1 MKHAFLI
8 PALLAC
14 SALPAQDFLNGSF
27 EQNGKLCLINTSA
40 PVFNANVKNTHAFGS
55 FRKPDI
61 ASSDCNFGTAKDGS
75 WFIGLAS
82 NVESDVRSEVVTLE
96 LSAPLVKGNQYQ
108 INFWARSRSTAP
120 NLELGV
126 SEYDSLR
133 GAHFYTV
140 SAQTIG
146 VEWSMVSLR
155 FTAPISGKYISVK
168 ASNREEN
175 AGVWLDAFALRPVFV
190 ADNMIIVPK
199 EEKPIAKNSAPAQKQ
214 ATTANKDVLQVDVFP
229 NPSEGMISVSTDSS
243 QVVSMIVFNTLGT
256 PIREYMNTP
265 ESPMPDKIDLTD
277 QQPGL
282 YFVEVAT
289 ISGKVTKRV
298 VVSR

>member
-27 EQNGKLCLINTSA
+27 EQNGKLCLINTS
-40 PVFNANVKNTHAFGS
+40 PRVFNANVKNTHAFGS

-61 ASSDCNFGTAKDGS
+61 ASSECDFGTAKDGN

-82 NVESDVRSEVVTLE
+82 NIESDIRSEVVTLE

-108 INFWARSRSTAP
+108 INFWARSRSNAP

-133 GAHFYTV
+133 GVNFYTV
-140 SAQTIG
+140 SAKTIG

-155 FTAPISGKYISVK
+155 FTAPTAGKYISVK
-168 ASNREEN
+168 ASNREDN

-190 ADNMIIVPK
+190 ADNMIMIPK
-199 EEKPIAKNSAPAQKQ
+199 EEKPISKNSAPTQKQ
-214 ATTANKDVLQVDVFP
+214 QTTTNAGALQVDVFP

-243 QVVSMIVFNTLGT
+243 QVVSMVVFNTLGT
-256 PIREYMNTP
+256 PVREYLNTP